1 MLDVSI
7 QGRLGTFDLD
17 IAFQA
22 GNGVTALFGPSGAG
36 KSSVL
41 RAIAGLWR
49 PSGGW
54 IRIGERVLFD
64 HGQGVDM
71 PVARRRMGVV
81 FQDPLLFPHM
91 SVEKNLAYGF
101 CGDRVLWDHIVSVL
115 DLQALLSRMPRHLS
129 GGEMQRVSLARALV
143 SDPSVLLLDEPLTG
157 LDEGRRN
164 HLLPFLERLRDEST
178 VPIIYVSHH
187 REEIVRLAD
196 LVFVVESGTV
206 SEELTPTEL
215 QKRAALGVRT
225 ESAMPHVE
233 KGA

>member
-17 IAFQA
+17 ITFQA

-54 IRIGERVLFD
+54 IKIGERVLFD

-71 PVARRRMGVV
+71 PIARRRMGVV

-101 CGDRVLWDHIVSVL
+101 GGDRVRWDHIVSVL

-129 GGEMQRVSLARALV
+129 GGEMQRVSLARALI

-196 LVFVVESGTV
+196 LVFMVQNGTV

-215 QKRAALGVRT
+215 QRRAALSVKADTANTDAKKDG
-225 ESAMPHVE
+225 
-233 KGA
+233 

>member
-17 IAFQA
+17 IVFQA

-64 HGQGVDM
+64 HGLGVDM
-71 PVARRRMGVV
+71 PVPTRRVGVV

-91 SVEKNLAYGF
+91 SVHKNLAYGF
-101 CGDRVLWDHIVSVL
+101 GGDPVLWKHIVSVL
-115 DLQALLSRMPRHLS
+115 DMDPLLQRMPRNLS
-129 GGEMQRVSLARALV
+129 GGEMQRVSIGRALL
-143 SDPSVLLLDEPLTG
+143 SDPAVLLLDEPLTG

-178 VPIIYVSHH
+178 VPIVYVSHH

-196 LVFVVESGTV
+196 LVFVINRGKVI
-206 SEELTPTEL
+206 EELTPTEL
-215 QKRAALGVRT
+215 RNKAVSQPTGD
-225 ESAMPHVE
+225 
-233 KGA
+233 G